1 MTKIKI
7 PGFELD
13 NPIIPASGTFGYG
26 YEFNDYYDLN
36 ILGAFSIKG
45 TTLKSKF
52 GNPTP
57 RIAEV
62 KQGMINS
69 IGLQN
74 PGVDNVINEEFKK
87 LNEVYNKK
95 VFANISGNT
104 IEEYVEISKKF
115 DQCEIV
121 GGLEINI
128 SCPNVKQGGITFGT
142 DKDLVFELISA
153 IKKETTKPVYVK
165 LSPNVTSIE
174 EIAISCEKA
183 GADGLVL
190 INTLIGMK
198 IDIKKRKPVLA
209 NKKGGFSGPAIK
221 PVAIKAVYDVYNVVS
236 IPIIGCGGI
245 MDAYDV
251 IEFMLAGASAV
262 QVGSLNLIDPYGC
275 QKIIKQL
282 PEVMKELEINNLEEI
297 IGGSHE

>member
-1 MTKIKI
+1 MTKITI
-7 PGFELD
+7 PGFDLD
-13 NPIIPASGTFGYG
+13 NPIIPASGTYGYG
-26 YEFNDYYDLN
+26 YEFSAYYDLN

-45 TTLKSKF
+45 TTLHPRF

-62 KQGMINS
+62 KEGMLNS

-74 PGVDNVINEEFKK
+74 PGVDNVINEEFVK
-87 LNEVYNKK
+87 LSKVYDKK

-104 IEEYVEISKKF
+104 IEEYVEICQKF
-115 DQCEIV
+115 DQSDLV

-142 DKDLVFELISA
+142 DKDLVYELICA
-153 IKKETTKPVYVK
+153 IKKATTKPVYVK
-165 LSPNVTSIE
+165 LSPNVTNIE
-174 EIAISCEKA
+174 EIALACQKA
-183 GADGLVL
+183 KADGLVL

-221 PVAIKAVYDVYNVVS
+221 PVAIKAVYDVYQVVD
-236 IPIIGCGGI
+236 IPIIGCGGV

-275 QKIIKQL
+275 QKIIEDL
-282 PEVMKELEINNLEEI
+282 PRVMKELNIKNLTEI
-297 IGGSHE
+297 IGGAHE